1 MFSWLA
7 PAPDA
12 PRIHDQAEID
22 RRFRRLRLQ
31 VLTSLTL
38 GYGIAYTCRLGL
50 SVVKK
55 PLIDDGVFTATE
67 LGWIGSAFFW
77 AYGFGK
83 LFNGFLADHTNVRRF
98 IPLGLGI
105 SAIVNL
111 FFGFNDAALVA
122 VVLWGLNGWF
132 QGFLAPASVVSL
144 THWFSARERGTAY
157 GIWNTAHAIGE
168 GITFAGTAVLVAA
181 TVWRT
186 AFWAPSVL
194 CLAGAFALY
203 VGLRD
208 RPETEGLP
216 SVRKWQRS
224 LDVRKAAREE
234 GATEAEALCAARH
247 DEDPEA
253 TAAPSVKEPPKLRS
267 QVRLLLMP
275 AVWICGLASACMY
288 VTRYAVNS
296 WGVLYLQE
304 EHGFSLEAA
313 GALLAVNT
321 IAGIF
326 GSFAYG
332 YISDRFFN
340 ARRPPVT
347 LLFGALETLS
357 LFLIFY
363 GPTGNVWVLGAG
375 YALYGFTLSGILAV
389 LGGLFAVDMEPKA
402 AGAAMGIVGL
412 FSYVGA
418 ALQEV
423 ISGTLVEG
431 GTTVVDGVRHYDFS
445 QPVLFWIGA
454 SVLSLILAT
463 TLWKVK
469 TKD

>member
-12 PRIHDQAEID
+12 PRIQDQAEID
-22 RRFRRLRLQ
+22 RRFRRLRTQ
-31 VLTSLTL
+31 VLLSVTL

-55 PLIDDGVFTATE
+55 PLIDDGVFSATE

-77 AYGFGK
+77 TYGLGK
-83 LFNGFLADHTNVRRF
+83 LFNGFLADHTSVRRF

-105 SAIVNL
+105 SAAVNL
-111 FFGFNDAALVA
+111 LFGFNDMALLA

-144 THWFSARERGTAY
+144 TQWFSARERGTAY
-157 GIWNTAHAIGE
+157 GIWNTSHAIGE

-186 AFWAPSVL
+186 AFWAPGIL

-203 VGLRD
+203 LTLRD
-208 RPETEGLP
+208 RPQSEGLP
-216 SVRKWQRS
+216 SVRAWQRS
-224 LDVRKAAREE
+224 LDVRKAASDR
-234 GATEAEALCAARH
+234 GASDAEALRAMEH
-247 DEDPEA
+247 DEDPDV
-253 TAAPSVKEPPKLRS
+253 TAAPKRDEPDMLRS
-267 QVRLLLMP
+267 QVRLILMP

-304 EHGFSLEAA
+304 EHGFALETA
-313 GALLAVNT
+313 GFLLAINT
-321 IAGIF
+321 VAGIF

-332 YISDRFFN
+332 FISDRFFG

-363 GPTGNVWVLGAG
+363 GPTGNVWVLGIG

-389 LGGLFAVDMEPKA
+389 LGGLFAVDMEPKV
-402 AGAAMGIVGL
+402 AGAAMGIIGG

-423 ISGTLVEG
+423 ISGALVER

-445 QPVLFWIGA
+445 QPVLVWVGA
-454 SVLSLILAT
+454 SILSLVLAT
-463 TLWKVK
+463 TLWKVQ